1 MRCQVFSLLCTQ
13 QYSKRCVGQFITR
26 EDFLC
31 KRDILEEIYARKRK
45 MGIWSAEA
53 IQAAMQSKVKLRRG
67 ELRVG
72 VGLLGAL
79 SLSGRQSV
87 VL

>member
-1 MRCQVFSLLCTQ
+1 
-13 QYSKRCVGQFITR
+13 
-26 EDFLC
+26 
-31 KRDILEEIYARKRK
+31 
-45 MGIWSAEA
+45 MGESGPE
-53 IQAAMQSKVKLRRG
+53 SKVKLRRG
-67 ELRVG
+67 EFGVR

>member
-1 MRCQVFSLLCTQ
+1 
-13 QYSKRCVGQFITR
+13 
-26 EDFLC
+26 
-31 KRDILEEIYARKRK
+31 
-45 MGIWSAEA
+45 MGESGPE
-53 IQAAMQSKVKLRRG
+53 SKVKLRRG
-67 ELRVG
+67 ESGAG

>member
-1 MRCQVFSLLCTQ
+1 
-13 QYSKRCVGQFITR
+13 
-26 EDFLC
+26 
-31 KRDILEEIYARKRK
+31 
-45 MGIWSAEA
+45 
-53 IQAAMQSKVKLRRG
+53 MQSKVKLRRG

-87 VL
+87 VLLLGDGNGQMGLISLKISHQLQEVSISHHLEPL

>member
-1 MRCQVFSLLCTQ
+1 
-13 QYSKRCVGQFITR
+13 
-26 EDFLC
+26 
-31 KRDILEEIYARKRK
+31 
-45 MGIWSAEA
+45 MGVWSAEA

>member
-1 MRCQVFSLLCTQ
+1 MTH
-13 QYSKRCVGQFITR
+13 QYILSGVGQFLTR

-31 KRDILEEIYARKRK
+31 KRDISEEICARKRK
-45 MGIWSAEA
+45 MGVWSALA
-53 IQAAMQSKVKLRRG
+53 IQTAMQSKMKLRRG